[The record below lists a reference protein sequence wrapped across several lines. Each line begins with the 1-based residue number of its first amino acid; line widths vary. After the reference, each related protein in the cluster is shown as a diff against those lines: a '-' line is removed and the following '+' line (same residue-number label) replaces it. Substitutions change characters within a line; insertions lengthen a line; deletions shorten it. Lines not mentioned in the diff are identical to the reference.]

1 MVVSKADVVVIGGGV
16 IGTSIFYHLA
26 KNKIDVV
33 LLEKNSIA
41 SGTSGACEGVIFLQ
55 TKKPGI
61 HLEMA
66 LKSAEIYKNLEKE
79 LNYEIEYVSNGAMV
93 VIQDE
98 MQREIIAGIV
108 HEQNR
113 NGLKVKLLSAKE
125 ARNKE
130 PALSDKITGAA
141 FCSDDARVNPILL
154 SYGFVNAAKRYKNAR
169 YFTHT
174 NVIGI
179 SKKKQSVEE
188 VFTDKGSIKTN
199 IVINAAGIFAPQ
211 IGSMV
216 NLKIPIKPRRGQIL
230 VTEGIPDIIKRT
242 ICTSK
247 YISCKYDSESDNNDN
262 AGVTIEPTSNDNY
275 LIGATREFVGFNTK
289 VTHKGVQCIARN
301 LISLIPKFK
310 NISVIRCFAGLRP
323 YTADGLP
330 ILGIVKGMNGFIV
343 AAGHEGD
350 GVALAPITGK
360 IISELI
366 INGKSSIKLDNF
378 DLSRFAVDSNRD
390 FLSKV

>member
-1 MVVSKADVVVIGGGV
+1 MMAMKTDVVIIGGGV
-16 IGTSIFYHLA
+16 IGASIFDHLA
-26 KNKIDVV
+26 KNKVDVI
-33 LLEKNSIA
+33 LIEKNSIA
-41 SGTSGACEGVIFLQ
+41 GGTSGACEGVIFLQ

-66 LKSAEIYKNLEKE
+66 IKSAEIFKNLEEE

-93 VIQDE
+93 IMQDDIQC
-98 MQREIIAGIV
+98 EIKAGIV
-108 HEQNR
+108 RDQNK
-113 NGLKVKLLSAKE
+113 NGLKVKILDAKE

-154 SYGFVNAAKRYKNAR
+154 AHGFVNAANSYRNAR
-169 YFTHT
+169 YFIHT

-179 SKKKQSVEE
+179 SKKNQSVEE
-188 VFTDKGSIKTN
+188 VLTDKGRIKTN
-199 IVINAAGIFAPQ
+199 IVINAAGIYAPQ

-216 NLKIPIKPRRGQIL
+216 NLDVPIKPRRGQIL
-230 VTEGIPDIIKRT
+230 VTERMPNIIKKT

-247 YISCKYDSESDNNDN
+247 YISCKYDSKTVNNDN
-262 AGVTIEPTSNDNY
+262 GGVTIEPTSNGNY
-275 LIGATREFVGFNTK
+275 LIGATREFVGYNTK
-289 VTHKGVQCIARN
+289 VTHNGVQCIARN
-301 LISLIPKFK
+301 LISLAPKFK
-310 NISVIRCFAGLRP
+310 DISIIRYFAGLRP

-330 ILGIVKGMNGFIV
+330 ILGIVKGINGFIM

-360 IISELI
+360 LISELI
-366 INGKSSIKLDNF
+366 LNGKSSIALDKFN
-378 DLSRFAVDSNRD
+378 LSRFIPGNEEG
-390 FLSKV
+390 FLSKA

>member
-1 MVVSKADVVVIGGGV
+1 MIVSKTDVVIIGGGV
-16 IGTSIFYHLA
+16 IGASIFYHLA
-26 KNKIDVV
+26 KNKIDVI

-66 LKSAEIYKNLEKE
+66 VKSAEIFKNLEEE

-93 VIQDE
+93 IMQDE
-98 MQREIIAGIV
+98 TQCEIMAGV
-108 HEQNR
+108 VRDQKQ

-125 ARNKE
+125 AKNQE

-141 FCSDDARVNPILL
+141 FCSDDARVNPMLL
-154 SYGFVNAAKRYKNAR
+154 AYGFVDTANRYRNAR

-179 SKKKQSVEE
+179 SKKNQSVEE
-188 VFTDKGSIKTN
+188 VLTDKGRIKTDF
-199 IVINAAGIFAPQ
+199 VINAAGIYAPQ
-211 IGSMV
+211 VGSMV
-216 NLKIPIKPRRGQIL
+216 GLNIPIKPRRGQIL
-230 VTEGIPDIIKRT
+230 VTEEIPNVIKKT

-247 YISCKYDSESDNNDN
+247 YISCKYDSETDYNEN
-262 AGVTIEPTSNDNY
+262 AGVTIEPTANGNY
-275 LIGATREFVGFNTK
+275 LIGATREFVGFNSK
-289 VTHKGVQCIARN
+289 VTYRGVECMARN
-301 LISLIPKFK
+301 LISLVPKFK
-310 NISVIRCFAGLRP
+310 NVSIIRYFAGLRP
-323 YTADGLP
+323 YTNDGLP
-330 ILGIVKGMNGFIV
+330 ILGSVESIKGFIM

-360 IISELI
+360 LISELVLK
-366 INGKSSIKLDNF
+366 GESSIPLDAFN
-378 DLSRFAVDSNRD
+378 LTRFNN
-390 FLSKV
+390 

>member
-1 MVVSKADVVVIGGGV
+1 MIVSKTDVVIIGGGV

-26 KNKIDVV
+26 KNKIDVI

-79 LNYEIEYVSNGAMV
+79 LNYDIEYVSSGAMV
-93 VIQDE
+93 IIQDE
-98 MQREIIAGIV
+98 MQREIMAGIV
-108 HEQNR
+108 YEQNK
-113 NGLKVKLLSAKE
+113 NGLNVKLLNAKE
-125 ARNKE
+125 ARNME

-154 SYGFVNAAKRYKNAR
+154 AYGFVDAANRYKNAR
-169 YFTHT
+169 HFTHT
-174 NVIGI
+174 NVVGI
-179 SKKKQSVEE
+179 SKKNQTVEE

-199 IVINAAGIFAPQ
+199 IVINAAGIYAPQ

-216 NLKIPIKPRRGQIL
+216 NIDIPIKPRRGQIL
-230 VTEGIPDIIKRT
+230 VTEGIPNIIKKT

-247 YISCKYDSESDNNDN
+247 YISCKYDSGGDDNN
-262 AGVTIEPTSNDNY
+262 AGVTVEPTSNDNY

-289 VTHKGVQCIARN
+289 VTHKGVQSIARN
-301 LISLIPKFK
+301 LISLIPEFK
-310 NISVIRCFAGLRP
+310 NISIIRCFAGLRP

-330 ILGIVKGMNGFIV
+330 ILGMFEGINGFIM
-343 AAGHEGD
+343 ATGHEGD

-366 INGKSSIKLDNF
+366 INGKSSLKLDSFN
-378 DLSRFAVDSNRD
+378 LSRFVANNNQD
-390 FLSKV
+390 FLSKA